1 MTIDHDREWI
11 IGCIKHDGF
20 IHTHRFDKANQ
31 IILDALEPKDGDL
44 ISREDAIKA
53 LSEFYGYSIRMVDE
67 ITDLVNSIPSAE
79 VTLQTPQTYGKSINP
94 SNAEVVT
101 DLISRA
107 DALEQMAQAECGV
120 HYADCEADNC
130 SCSYIKRILD
140 IPSAEA
146 VEAVYDTEWV
156 AVRRNEYEDFLASA
170 EAEPTVIRSR
180 TLMPTKDFKEWAKRV
195 REENPNVIVIP
206 CDAEVVS
213 AEASQNLA
221 KPNKALKGSD
231 LISRKDAI
239 SCCSCLH
246 PEDCLEE
253 IKKLPSAEAVQGWI
267 PCSEKLPD
275 EYIDVLATV
284 HGHIEIGYFMEERG
298 SFMFSFGDG
307 YIIHGE
313 EKERVLKEVTAWMP
327 LPTPYKGGDDK

>member
-1 MTIDHDREWI
+1 MS
-11 IGCIKHDGF
+11 
-20 IHTHRFDKANQ
+20 
-31 IILDALEPKDGDL
+31 DL
-44 ISREDAIKA
+44 ISREDALQCKPEFLNPNPNDNPNSYPIGWNDAIKA
-53 LSEFYGYSIRMVDE
+53 WYASINA
-67 ITDLVNSIPSAE
+67 LPSAE
-79 VTLQTPQTYGKSINP
+79 LTLQTPQTYGKSINP

-146 VEAVYDTEWV
+146 VEAVDDTEWV

-170 EAEPTVIRSR
+170 EAEPKVIRSR

-213 AEASQNLA
+213 AEA
-221 KPNKALKGSD
+221 
-231 LISRKDAI
+231 
-239 SCCSCLH
+239 
-246 PEDCLEE
+246 
-253 IKKLPSAEAVQGWI
+253 VQGEWV
-267 PCSEKLPD
+267 EED
-275 EYIDVLATV
+275 EY
-284 HGHIEIGYFMEERG
+284 
-298 SFMFSFGDG
+298 GDLWVCDQCG
-307 YIIHGE
+307 FTNEYMIKFCPVCGA
-313 EKERVLKEVTAWMP
+313 KMS
-327 LPTPYKGGDDK
+327 KGGDDE